1 MGSVDEDHDPS
12 AKGAVNSADA
22 GHLPNFVGEG
32 RLLVFAGPFR
42 QFRAM
47 TMAHLVLFF
56 LACGAATFPLALIV
70 IRYAASLSPA
80 SAFSQRIGR
89 GFETAISLSLVIW
102 IVGALV
108 FYAIALHIERQK
120 PCDDQHTNQL
130 TEECRKLFG
139 AKD

>member
-1 MGSVDEDHDPS
+1 
-12 AKGAVNSADA
+12 
-22 GHLPNFVGEG
+22 
-32 RLLVFAGPFR
+32 
-42 QFRAM
+42 M

-56 LACGAATFPLALIV
+56 LACGAATFPLALIAV
-70 IRYAASLSPA
+70 RYAASLSPA
-80 SAFSQRIGR
+80 SAFAQRIGR
-89 GFETAISLSLVIW
+89 GFETALSLSFVIW

-108 FYAIALHIERQK
+108 FYSIALHIERQK

>member
-1 MGSVDEDHDPS
+1 MVDKRHDPS
-12 AKGAVNSADA
+12 APA
-22 GHLPNFVGEG
+22 GHLPNFVGEA
-32 RLLVFAGPFR
+32 RPLVFAGSFR
-42 QFRAM
+42 QFRTM

-56 LACGAATFPLALIV
+56 IACGAATFPLALIAV
-70 IRYAASLSPA
+70 RYAASLSPA
-80 SAFSQRIGR
+80 SAFAQRIGR
-89 GFETAISLSLVIW
+89 GFETALSLSFVIW

-108 FYAIALHIERQK
+108 FYSIALHIERQK

>member
-1 MGSVDEDHDPS
+1 
-12 AKGAVNSADA
+12 
-22 GHLPNFVGEG
+22 
-32 RLLVFAGPFR
+32 
-42 QFRAM
+42 M

-56 LACGAATFPLALIV
+56 IACGAATFPLTLIAV
-70 IRYAASLSPA
+70 RYAASLSPA
-80 SAFSQRIGR
+80 SAFSQRVGR
-89 GFETAISLSLVIW
+89 GFETALSLSFVIW

-108 FYAIALHIERQK
+108 FYSIALHIERQK